1 MARTLGL
8 QKGIIYGPVNSRR
21 LGRSLGLNIMPTGS
35 KLCPFNC
42 IYCHYGWT
50 TYVEP
55 DASGHVGDLPSAGDV
70 KQALERAL
78 PGIDPPPAFITFSGN
93 GESTV
98 HPDFE
103 RIVEGVVNVRDR
115 SGAEAKVAI
124 LSNSCAVT
132 REEVRRAL
140 DKLDVR
146 IMKLDAGTQEVF
158 ELMNRPAPGI
168 TLGGIVSG
176 LKTLDDVTLQS
187 MFVKGEVT
195 NATDADLDAWFEKV
209 AEIRPIFVQ
218 VYSLENA
225 PAMSTLE
232 GVPRKTLEAIVERL
246 KTSLGIDAQ
255 AY

>member
-1 MARTLGL
+1 MAHTLGL

-21 LGRSLGLNIMPTGS
+21 LGRSLGLNIMPTAS

-55 DASGHVGDLPSAGDV
+55 DASGHLGELPSAGDV

-98 HPDFE
+98 HPEFE
-103 RIVEGVVNVRDR
+103 RIVEAVAAVRDR
-115 SGAEAKVAI
+115 SGVDAKVAI

-132 REEVRRAL
+132 SEKVRRAL
-140 DKLDVR
+140 GKLDVR
-146 IMKLDAGTQEVF
+146 IMKLDAGNQEVF
-158 ELMNRPAPGI
+158 EMMNRPAPGI
-168 TLGGIVSG
+168 TLGGIVEG
-176 LKTLDDVTLQS
+176 LETLDDVTLQS
-187 MFVKGEVT
+187 MFVQGEVT
-195 NATDADLDAWFEKV
+195 NAADAHVDAWFEKV
-209 AEIRPIFVQ
+209 AEIEPVFVQ
-218 VYSLENA
+218 VYSIENA

-232 GVPRKTLEAIVERL
+232 GVPREKLEAIVERL
-246 KTSLGIDAQ
+246 ETSLGIEAR

>member
-1 MARTLGL
+1 MVRTLGL

-50 TYVEP
+50 DYIEP
-55 DASGHVGDLPSAGDV
+55 DASRHLEYLPSADDV
-70 KQALERAL
+70 ANALEKAL
-78 PGIDPPPAFITFSGN
+78 PGIDPPPAYITFSGN

-103 RIVEGVVNVRDR
+103 RIVEKVTEVRDR
-115 SGAEAKVAI
+115 SGLKAKVAI
-124 LSNSCAVT
+124 LSNSCGVM

-140 DKLDVR
+140 AKLDVR

-158 ELMNRPAPGI
+158 ERMNRPAAGI
-168 TLGGIVSG
+168 MLKDVVGG
-176 LKTLDDVTLQS
+176 LKQLDDVTLQS
-187 MFVKGEVT
+187 MFVQGGVT
-195 NATDADLDAWFEKV
+195 NATEADIDAWFERV
-209 AEIRPIFVQ
+209 AEIEPVFVQ

-232 GVPRKTLEAIVERL
+232 GVPREKLEAIARRL
-246 KTSLGIDAQ
+246 KTDLGIAAA

>member
-50 TYVEP
+50 RYVEP
-55 DASGHVGDLPSAGDV
+55 DASGHLGDLPSAGDV
-70 KQALERAL
+70 RDALERVL
-78 PGIDPPPAFITFSGN
+78 PGIDPPPAYITFSGN

-98 HPDFE
+98 HPEFE
-103 RIVEGVVNVRDR
+103 SIVEGVVDVRDR
-115 SGAEAKVAI
+115 SGIDARVAI

-132 REEVRRAL
+132 RDGVRRAL
-140 DKLDVR
+140 ARLDDR
-146 IMKLDAGTQEVF
+146 IMKLDAGTQQVF
-158 ELMNRPAPGI
+158 ELVNRPAPGI
-168 TLGGIVSG
+168 TLDGIVEG
-176 LKTLDDVTLQS
+176 LKTLEDVTLQS
-187 MFVKGEVT
+187 MFVQGEVT
-195 NATDADLDAWFEKV
+195 NATEADIDAWFERV
-209 AEIRPIFVQ
+209 AEIKPVFVQ
-218 VYSLENA
+218 VYSIENA

-232 GVPRKTLEAIVERL
+232 GVPREKLEAIVERL
-246 KTSLGIDAQ
+246 ETSLGINAA

>member
-1 MARTLGL
+1 MVRTLGL

-50 TYVEP
+50 DYVEP
-55 DASGHVGDLPSAGDV
+55 NASGHLADLPSAEDV
-70 KQALERAL
+70 ERALERAL
-78 PGIDPPPAFITFSGN
+78 PGIEPPPAFITFSGN

-98 HPDFE
+98 HPEFE
-103 RIVEGVVNVRDR
+103 AIVDKVTGVRDR
-115 SGAEAKVAI
+115 SGIDAEVAI
-124 LSNSCAVT
+124 LSNSCMAT
-132 REEVRRAL
+132 REETRRAL
-140 DKLDVR
+140 AKLDVR
-146 IMKLDAGTQEVF
+146 IMKLDAGTQQTF

-168 TLGGIVSG
+168 TLDGIVEG
-176 LKTLDDVTLQS
+176 LKALDDVTLQS
-187 MFVKGEVT
+187 MFVQGEVT
-195 NATDADLDAWFEKV
+195 NATDADIDAWFERI
-209 AEIRPIFVQ
+209 AEIKPVFVQ

-232 GVPRKTLEAIVERL
+232 GVPRQRLETIVERL
-246 KTSLGIDAQ
+246 KTSLDIDAA

>member
-1 MARTLGL
+1 MVRTLGL

-42 IYCHYGWT
+42 VYCHYGWT

-55 DASGHVGDLPSAGDV
+55 DARGHLEDLPTALDV
-70 KQALERAL
+70 EEALERAL
-78 PGIDPPPAFITFSGN
+78 AGIDPPPAYITFSGN

-103 RIVEGVVNVRDR
+103 AIVERVVDVRDR
-115 SGAEAKVAI
+115 SGLDAKVAI
-124 LSNSCAVT
+124 LSNSCKAGD
-132 REEVRRAL
+132 EDVRRAL
-140 DKLDVR
+140 AKLDVR
-146 IMKLDAGTQEVF
+146 IMKLDAGSQEVF
-158 ELMNRPAPGI
+158 EKVNNPAPGI
-168 TLGGIVSG
+168 TLDAIVDG
-176 LKTLDDVTLQS
+176 LKALDDVTLQS
-187 MFVKGEVT
+187 MFVQGEIS
-195 NATDADLDAWFEKV
+195 NSSEADIDTWFARV
-209 AEIRPIFVQ
+209 AEIKPIFVQ

-225 PAMSTLE
+225 PAMSTLVQ
-232 GVPRKTLEAIVERL
+232 VPREKLDAIVERL

>member
-1 MARTLGL
+1 MVRTLGL

-50 TYVEP
+50 DYVEP
-55 DASGHVGDLPSAGDV
+55 DASHHLAALPSAEDVGD
-70 KQALERAL
+70 ALEKAL
-78 PGIDPPPAFITFSGN
+78 SAIVPPPAYVTFSGN

-103 RIVEGVVNVRDR
+103 RIVETVMDVRDR
-115 SGAEAKVAI
+115 SGVAAKVAI
-124 LSNSCAVT
+124 LSNSCAVM

-140 DKLDVR
+140 AKLDVR
-146 IMKLDAGTQEVF
+146 IMKLDAGTQEVL
-158 ELMNRPAPGI
+158 ERINRPAPGI
-168 TLGGIVSG
+168 TLEAIVGGLRQLEG
-176 LKTLDDVTLQS
+176 VTLQS
-187 MFVKGEVT
+187 MFVEGEVT
-195 NATDADLDAWFEKV
+195 NAADADIDAWIDRV
-209 AEIRPIFVQ
+209 AEIEPVFVQ

-225 PAMSTLE
+225 PAMSTLK
-232 GVPRKTLEAIVERL
+232 GVPRAQLEAIVERL
-246 KTSLGIDAQ
+246 KSSLGIAAE

>member
-1 MARTLGL
+1 MVRTLGL

-21 LGRSLGLNIMPTGS
+21 LGRSLGLNIMPTGG

-50 TYVEP
+50 EYVEP
-55 DASGHVGDLPSAGDV
+55 DASAHLGDLPSAADV
-70 KQALERAL
+70 EGALERAL

-98 HPDFE
+98 HPEFE
-103 RIVEGVVNVRDR
+103 RIVEAVAGVRDR
-115 SGAEAKVAI
+115 SGVDAKVAI
-124 LSNSCAVT
+124 LSNSCAVG
-132 REEVRRAL
+132 REDVRRAL
-140 DKLDVR
+140 CKLDVR
-146 IMKLDAGTQEVF
+146 IMKLDAGTQGVF

-168 TLGGIVSG
+168 TIDGIVQG
-176 LKTLDDVTLQS
+176 LKVMDDVTLQS
-187 MFVKGEVT
+187 MFVQGEVT
-195 NATDADLDAWFEKV
+195 NATEADIDAWFTRV
-209 AEIRPIFVQ
+209 AEIKPVFVQ

-232 GVPRKTLEAIVERL
+232 GVPREKLESIVERL
-246 KTSLGIDAQ
+246 KSDLGIDSE

>member
-1 MARTLGL
+1 MVRTLGL

-55 DASGHVGDLPSAGDV
+55 DASGHLRNLPSALDV
-70 KQALERAL
+70 KEALERAL
-78 PGIDPPPAFITFSGN
+78 PSIDPPPAFITFSGN

-103 RIVEGVVNVRDR
+103 AVVEEVTDVRDR
-115 SGAEAKVAI
+115 SGIDAKVAI
-124 LSNSCAVT
+124 LSNSCMVS
-132 REEVRRAL
+132 REETRRAL
-140 DKLDVR
+140 ARLDVR

-158 ELMNRPAPGI
+158 EKMNRPAPGI
-168 TLGGIVSG
+168 TLDGIVEG
-176 LKTLDDVTLQS
+176 LKALDDVTLQS
-187 MFVKGEVT
+187 MFVQGEVT
-195 NATDADLDAWFEKV
+195 NATDTDIDAWFERV
-209 AEIRPIFVQ
+209 AEIEPTFVQ

-232 GVPRKTLEAIVERL
+232 GVPREKLEAIVERL
-246 KTSLGIDAQ
+246 KTSLGIDAE

>member
-21 LGRSLGLNIMPTGS
+21 LGRSLGLNIMPTAS

-50 TYVEP
+50 RYVEP
-55 DASGHVGDLPSAGDV
+55 DATGHLGELPSAGDV
-70 KQALERAL
+70 KRALEGAL
-78 PGIDPPPAFITFSGN
+78 PGIAPPPVFITFSGN

-98 HPDFE
+98 HPEFE
-103 RIVEGVVNVRDR
+103 RIVEAVVDVRDR
-115 SGAEAKVAI
+115 SGVDARVAI

-140 DKLDVR
+140 GKLDVR
-146 IMKLDAGTQEVF
+146 IMKLDAGNQEVF

-168 TLGGIVSG
+168 TLGGIVEG
-176 LKTLDDVTLQS
+176 LKQLNDVTLQS
-187 MFVKGEVT
+187 MFVQGEVT
-195 NATDADLDAWFEKV
+195 NATDADIDAWFERV
-209 AEIRPIFVQ
+209 AEIKPIFVQ
-218 VYSLENA
+218 VYSIENA

-232 GVPRKTLEAIVERL
+232 GVPRETLEGIVERL
-246 KTSLGIDAQ
+246 KTSLGIDAR